1 MPILNT
7 VVCPWKFL
15 FHSVKTYFTNQWKIM
30 DSSERH
36 YVWLCQCE
44 YFKVI
49 QQFVCVIFKVVSNDF
64 TSSFEVIL
72 FWQQERKCT
81 KHRDLK
87 QIHRLHCMQ
96 TVLLDMFPYISA
108 KMVNVS
114 FLCCVW
120 AEVLNAVECSKSS
133 NMSAGRLAPIA
144 LTNSRKNLVYMASL
158 LFGRSANTQG
168 NIFLLCSS
176 WILYI

>member
-1 MPILNT
+1 
-7 VVCPWKFL
+7 
-15 FHSVKTYFTNQWKIM
+15 M

-36 YVWLCQCE
+36 YVWLCQCG

-64 TSSFEVIL
+64 TSSFEAIL
-72 FWQQERKCT
+72 LWQQERKCT

-87 QIHRLHCMQ
+87 EILRLHCMQ
-96 TVLLDMFPYISA
+96 TVLLDMFPCISA

-120 AEVLNAVECSKSS
+120 SFECRWVLKVQQYVCRPVSTNRIDKFSEEFSVYGFTFVWQECKY
-133 NMSAGRLAPIA
+133 AGKYLSTLFFVNFVHLEKDLRSQLERSIGKP
-144 LTNSRKNLVYMASL
+144 LVRV
-158 LFGRSANTQG
+158 G
-168 NIFLLCSS
+168 
-176 WILYI
+176 